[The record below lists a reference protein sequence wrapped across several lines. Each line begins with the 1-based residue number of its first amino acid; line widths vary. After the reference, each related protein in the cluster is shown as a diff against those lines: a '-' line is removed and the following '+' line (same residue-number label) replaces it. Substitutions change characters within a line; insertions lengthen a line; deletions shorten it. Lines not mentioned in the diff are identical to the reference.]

1 VLYTTHMNRRPTL
14 AIQASAEKHSPTES
28 EVSGLSSFIAS
39 TPKRKQ
45 RRAQGSRLDAHSN
58 EIAVLTSQGY
68 SLTRIQEFL
77 KTAGVEV
84 SRATVHNFIKRQL
97 QQASK

>member
-1 VLYTTHMNRRPTL
+1 MNKRLLR
-14 AIQASAEKHSPTES
+14 AIQASADKHSPAES
-28 EVSGLSSFIAS
+28 EVSGLNSFIAS
-39 TPKRKQ
+39 TPKRKA

-84 SRATVHNFIKRQL
+84 SRSTVHNFIKSQQ